1 MATKKTTTTT
11 TTGKTAQMDAIA
23 ISPPNFETIV
33 LEIEGT
39 APLLQ
44 QAFPQKA
51 RAAMRAKMEA
61 GSTAKK
67 GGKRDP
73 RNFEDDFRQ
82 AQHISEEGWNGIP
95 AAAFRNAC
103 IDVCRMVGFKM
114 THARMSV
121 FCEADGLDKVDGTPL
136 VKLSGGKPEMN
147 EMPGRLAT
155 GVVDIRVRP
164 MWRKWGAKLRL
175 RYDADQFTASD
186 VVNLLSRAGE
196 QVGIG
201 EGRPFSK
208 QSNGMGMGTFRI
220 KEDK

>member
-67 GGKRDP
+67 GAKRDP

-82 AQHISEEGWNGIP
+82 AQNISEEGWNGIP

>member
-1 MATKKTTTTT
+1 MAKTKTKTETKVDTRE
-11 TTGKTAQMDAIA
+11 AIA
-23 ISPPNFETIV
+23 ISPPNFETIC

-39 APLLQ
+39 SPLLQ

-67 GGKRDP
+67 GAKRDP
-73 RNFEDDFRQ
+73 RNFEEDFRQ
-82 AQHISEEGWNGIP
+82 AQHVSEEGWNGIP
-95 AAAFRNAC
+95 ASAFRNAC

-114 THARMSV
+114 THGRMSI

-136 VKLSGGKPEMN
+136 VKIIGGKPEQN

-186 VVNLLSRAGE
+186 VVNLLARAGQ
-196 QVGIG
+196 QVGVG

-208 QSNGMGMGTFRI
+208 QSNGMGMGTFVI
-220 KEDK
+220 KEGE

>member
-1 MATKKTTTTT
+1 MATKKKTTTTT
-11 TTGKTAQMDAIA
+11 SKPAADAIA

-39 APLLQ
+39 SPLLQ

-67 GGKRDP
+67 GAKREP
-73 RNFEDDFRQ
+73 RNFEDDFKQ
-82 AQHISEEGWNGIP
+82 SQHISEEGWNGIP

-114 THARMSV
+114 THAKMSV

-136 VKLSGGKPEMN
+136 VKLIAGKPEQN

-155 GVVDIRVRP
+155 GVVDIRVRA

-175 RYDADQFTASD
+175 RFDADQFTATD
-186 VVNLLSRAGE
+186 VVNLLARAGE

-208 QSNGMGMGTFRI
+208 QSNGMGLGTFRI
-220 KEDK
+220 REGK

>member
-1 MATKKTTTTT
+1 MAKKATEAKAGDQIT
-11 TTGKTAQMDAIA
+11 
-23 ISPPNFETIV
+23 ISPPNFETV
-33 LEIEGT
+33 ALEIEGT

-51 RAAMRAKMEA
+51 RAAMKAKMEA

-67 GGKRDP
+67 GGKREA
-73 RNFEDDFRQ
+73 RNFEDDFKQ
-82 AQHISEEGWNGIP
+82 AQHVSEEGWNGIP
-95 AAAFRNAC
+95 ASAFRNAC

-114 THARMSV
+114 THARMSI

-136 VKLSGGKPEMN
+136 VKIIGKAPEMN

-164 MWRKWGAKLRL
+164 MWRRWGCKLRL

-208 QSNGMGMGTFRI
+208 SSNGMGMGTFRI
-220 KEDK
+220 KE